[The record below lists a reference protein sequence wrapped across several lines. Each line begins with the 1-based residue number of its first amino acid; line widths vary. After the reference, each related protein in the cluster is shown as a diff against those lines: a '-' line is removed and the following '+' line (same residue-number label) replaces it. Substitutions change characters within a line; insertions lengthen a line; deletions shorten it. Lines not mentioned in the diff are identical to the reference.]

1 MPTLILIGERDD
13 WNFARDCRD
22 MMARRK
28 DFSAPM
34 RLVVYPEAQHSFNLR
49 LPPRSHYGHRLE
61 YDEAADRDA
70 WRETTAALR
79 HAFGR

>member
-28 DFSAPM
+28 TFSAPM

-49 LPPRSHYGHRLE
+49 LPPTVGALVKAISGASQLSSIRNARSN
-61 YDEAADRDA
+61 
-70 WRETTAALR
+70 
-79 HAFGR
+79 